1 MTYSVLQQAA
11 ETRRSIYALNNTL
24 PLSNEE
30 VTKIIEHAVLHT
42 PSSFNSQSARVVV
55 LFGEEHAKVW
65 HFVEEALRAVV
76 PAEQFEATAQKLN
89 LFKAGAATVLFFE
102 DQDVV
107 KGLQEQFPSYEANFP
122 IWRIRQMPWFNMLFG
137 QHWRLPVSAPICST
151 TIRCLM
157 RPLPKNGI
165 CRKAGCCV
173 RKW

>member
-24 PLSNEE
+24 PLSNDE

-65 HFVEEALRAVV
+65 HFVEEALRAIV

-107 KGLQEQFPSYEANFP
+107 KACKSSSHLMRPTSRSG
-122 IWRIRQMPWFNMLFG
+122 RIRQMPWFNMPCG
-137 QHWRLPVSAPICST
+137 QHWRLPVSAPICNT

-157 RPLPKNGI
+157 RPLPKNGT
-165 CRKAGCCV
+165 CRKAGYCV